1 MPLGG
6 LVTLFLL
13 LPNLLVVFF
22 PPTSLSGAAVK
33 KSTSTTTMEIVERI
47 GQASAFVT
55 PFFYPL
61 RVQGNLETTSLAG
74 MILALIFHYI
84 NGSGRPTR

>member
-6 LVTLFLL
+6 LVTLLIL

-22 PPTSLSGAAVK
+22 PPTSLPGAAST
-33 KSTSTTTMEIVERI
+33 KSALVAGTEIVERI
-47 GQASAFVT
+47 GQVSVFVI

-61 RVQGNLETTSLAG
+61 RVQGSLETASLAG
-74 MILALIFHYI
+74 MILALIFY
-84 NGSGRPTR
+84 